1 MSQDELKE
9 EYDKYNTEDMFN
21 ALKESVE
28 AQVVRTEPY
37 KGFGY
42 NIFPYEFQM
51 VGMKKGRPVKN
62 LDSLKNKTNLYL
74 YGFNEAN
81 QIVEVKEGCEI
92 EGLFDYQFLLYEV
105 SFFKS
110 LQYNA
115 RKKLQNVTYCY
126 LKEGGLLDKAL
137 SKGRYGGSE
146 QYYFYD
152 DTNKLQKTECKQ
164 YDEEGNAAATIYHTF
179 NYRPDGSLENIV
191 KSTSM
196 YEQVVYK
203 EKK

>member
-51 VGMKKGRPVKN
+51 VGMKKGRPIKN
-62 LDSLKNKTNLYL
+62 LDSLKNKTNLYF

-81 QIVEVKEGCEI
+81 QIIEVKEGCEI
-92 EGLFDYQFLLYEV
+92 EGLFDYQFLLYEAG
-105 SFFKS
+105 FF
-110 LQYNA
+110 
-115 RKKLQNVTYCY
+115 
-126 LKEGGLLDKAL
+126 
-137 SKGRYGGSE
+137 
-146 QYYFYD
+146 
-152 DTNKLQKTECKQ
+152 
-164 YDEEGNAAATIYHTF
+164 
-179 NYRPDGSLENIV
+179 
-191 KSTSM
+191 
-196 YEQVVYK
+196 QVVTIQ
-203 EKK
+203 